1 MAQECLTNERIAR
14 GSEYKMSWR
23 WLFVFVI
30 LMLAASAAGGVA
42 LGISADARTNT
53 TRSPEIVRDAAGR
66 PLAAVPPQPLL
77 DGSLGAPLEK
87 IQPIWE
93 LEAVSLFETNLD
105 PMVVLGRGDDA
116 YTVADM
122 LSGAGAGLEP
132 GEGDIATVDLT
143 AQLDAKLPAP
153 VAVAQAS
160 AATPSWQQQLANAV
174 NACQNVGFFSR
185 PDCIK
190 RARQK
195 FCEPNRAWG
204 DHPLCPNQTNILN

>member
-1 MAQECLTNERIAR
+1 
-14 GSEYKMSWR
+14 MSWR
-23 WLFVFVI
+23 WLFVFVV

-42 LGISADARTNT
+42 LGNWLLDAAPSISAEDRTNT
-53 TRSPEIVRDAAGR
+53 TRPPEIVRDAAGR

-77 DGSLGAPLEK
+77 DGSLGAPIEK
-87 IQPIWE
+87 IQPMWE
-93 LEAVSLFETNLD
+93 VQAVSLFETNLD

-122 LSGAGAGLEP
+122 LSAAGSGLEQ

-143 AQLDAKLPAP
+143 AQPEAPMP
-153 VAVAQAS
+153 VAVAQAP
-160 AATPSWQQQLANAV
+160 AVAKPWPQQLADAID
-174 NACQNVGFFSR
+174 ACQNVGFFSR

-195 FCEPNRAWG
+195 FCEPNQAWG
-204 DHPLCPNQTNILN
+204 DHPLCPSQTNILN